1 MLACAPITT
10 QIYILRVVNLVLLS
24 LHAGWPLIPPLLVAT
39 SSWLD
44 LLRASPESC
53 KLECGVVLR
62 LLVIEL
68 VSVCPRGI
76 PRLSCYV
83 VRRRM
88 DRDLSVYEMNAL
100 AVKLAR

>member
-1 MLACAPITT
+1 M
-10 QIYILRVVNLVLLS
+10 
-24 LHAGWPLIPPLLVAT
+24 
-39 SSWLD
+39 
-44 LLRASPESC
+44 
-53 KLECGVVLR
+53 LR

-76 PRLSCYV
+76 PRLSRYV

-100 AVKLAR
+100 AVKLAIYLVVCLRRVSHEVNQTMGLLRPASLRVYACVVAL

>member
-1 MLACAPITT
+1 M
-10 QIYILRVVNLVLLS
+10 
-24 LHAGWPLIPPLLVAT
+24 
-39 SSWLD
+39 
-44 LLRASPESC
+44 
-53 KLECGVVLR
+53 LR

-100 AVKLAR
+100 AFKLAV

>member
-1 MLACAPITT
+1 M
-10 QIYILRVVNLVLLS
+10 
-24 LHAGWPLIPPLLVAT
+24 AT

-44 LLRASPESC
+44 LLRASLESC

-68 VSVCPRGI
+68 LSVCPRGI
-76 PRLSCYV
+76 PRLSRYV

-100 AVKLAR
+100 AVNLAV

>member
-1 MLACAPITT
+1 M
-10 QIYILRVVNLVLLS
+10 
-24 LHAGWPLIPPLLVAT
+24 
-39 SSWLD
+39 
-44 LLRASPESC
+44 
-53 KLECGVVLR
+53 LR

-76 PRLSCYV
+76 PRLSRYV

-100 AVKLAR
+100 AVKLAI